1 MADRRPK
8 VQFRMDHDVHESFE
22 RYQADND
29 ISTKSEAG
37 RTLLRA
43 GLESKGYTATGS
55 TGSPI
60 EKIASPWTIGAGGLG
75 MAIGALLMALAAFV
89 VSGPF
94 AVYTLA
100 MAGGALVSVS
110 VALITV
116 ATLAQL
122 VLARPMAE
130 LIGLKPEEIDA

>member
-1 MADRRPK
+1 MAERRPK
-8 VQFRMDHDVHESFE
+8 VQFRMDNDVYESFE
-22 RYQADND
+22 RYQEDHD
-29 ISTKSEAG
+29 ISTKSETG
-37 RTLLRA
+37 RTLIRA
-43 GLESKGYTATGS
+43 GLESKGYAATGS
-55 TGSPI
+55 KGSPI
-60 EKIASPWTIGAGGLG
+60 EKIASPWTVGAGGLG

-94 AVYTLA
+94 TVYISAV
-100 MAGGALVSVS
+100 AGGALVSVS
-110 VALITV
+110 AALITV